1 MKLFKKIKNIVIS
14 TVLCLRFPFL
24 YPRNRFDGKHH
35 CGLLSNW
42 TYKLRLKARQSFIIT
57 GKVNKSDDYFS
68 HNANF
73 FDYHV
78 KLDEATKQ
86 IFIRTRTTEIR
97 FDYSKLVWGDNK
109 FEILGIKAIFT
120 ITGLPM
126 IQVQVKPIDEN
137 DDGNYGFAHYRE
149 EIVINRWYE
158 FWYKVI
164 DWFDTKV
171 LDKILFLTSYTEL
184 EAMEPGWR
192 KAFGIQM
199 CKEIKKELKKHKFLY
214 KYRIVQIKEKW
225 GYLHWYDGGT
235 PKDSKIYDI
244 IRKYE
249 QISAKTCG
257 VCGKPA
263 TKISKGWIYPYCD
276 DCIGNENF
284 TEINKNP
291 FAN

>member
-1 MKLFKKIKNIVIS
+1 MKLFKKIKDIIKS
-14 TVLCLRFPFL
+14 TILCIRFPFL
-24 YPRNRFDGKHH
+24 YPRNRFDGEYH
-35 CGLLSNW
+35 CRLLSNW
-42 TYKLRLKARQSFIIT
+42 TYRLRLKARQSFIIT

-97 FDYSKLVWGDNK
+97 FNYSKLVWGDNK
-109 FEILGIKAIFT
+109 FEILGIKVIFT
-120 ITGLPM
+120 IAGLPM

-171 LDKILFLTSYTEL
+171 LDRILFLPSYTEL
-184 EAMEPGWR
+184 DAMESGWR
-192 KAFGIQM
+192 KAFGIQI

-214 KYRIVQIKEKW
+214 KYRIVQIKEKF

-244 IRKYE
+244 IHKYE

-263 TKISKGWIYPYCD
+263 TKRTKGWIYPYCD
-276 DCIGNENF
+276 DCIGDRNF
-284 TEINKNP
+284 TEIKD
-291 FAN
+291 A

>member
-1 MKLFKKIKNIVIS
+1 MDLIMKIFKKIKDVIS
-14 TVLCLRFPFL
+14 ASILCLRFPFL
-24 YPRNRFDGKHH
+24 YPRNKFDGKHH
-35 CGLLSNW
+35 CRLLSNW

-120 ITGLPM
+120 IAGLPM

-171 LDKILFLTSYTEL
+171 LDKILFLPSYTEL
-184 EAMEPGWR
+184 DAMEPGWR

-225 GYLHWYDGGT
+225 GYLHWYDSGT

-249 QISAKTCG
+249 EVSAKTCG

-263 TKISKGWIYPYCD
+263 TKISKGWISPYCD
-276 DCIGNENF
+276 DCIGDQQF
-284 TEINKNP
+284 TEIKD
-291 FAN
+291 A

>member
-1 MKLFKKIKNIVIS
+1 MSLFKKIKNVFNASI
-14 TVLCLRFPFL
+14 LCLRFPFL
-24 YPRNRFDGKHH
+24 YPRNRFDGEHH

-109 FEILGIKAIFT
+109 FEILGIKVIFT
-120 ITGLPM
+120 IARLPM

-171 LDKILFLTSYTEL
+171 LDKILFLPSYTEL
-184 EAMEPGWR
+184 DTMEPGWR

-199 CKEIKKELKKHKFLY
+199 CKEIKQELKKHRFLH
-214 KYRIVQIKEKW
+214 KYRIFQIKEKW
-225 GYLHWYDGGT
+225 GYLHWYDSGH

-244 IRKYE
+244 VRKYE

-276 DCIGNENF
+276 DCIGDRNF
-284 TEINKNP
+284 TEIDKNP